1 MPPYLTAACHNALE
15 VVKILIERGT
25 DIFVTDEEGRTAI
38 HVGAK
43 FNAIK
48 VLRVLYEYGAAL
60 DALDEDED
68 TPLLLAAMRGETI
81 SG

>member
-1 MPPYLTAACHNALE
+1 MPPQSTRCNVVRLLVDIAPDCIEDRDDAGMPPFLAAVCHNALD
-15 VVKILIERGT
+15 VVKILIEHGT

-48 VLRVLYEYGAAL
+48 VLR
-60 DALDEDED
+60 
-68 TPLLLAAMRGETI
+68 
-81 SG
+81 